1 MSQRRSPES
10 GKESRRVKEAVGG
23 GPLRFSRE
31 EVFYVFVFKQTR
43 EASHALFPNKL
54 LQYPN
59 KLLHAL
65 WLESGLGI

>member
-10 GKESRRVKEAVGG
+10 EKESRRVKEAVGG
-23 GPLRFSRE
+23 GPLRFSRKE
-31 EVFYVFVFKQTR
+31 GFYVFVFKQSR
-43 EASHALFPNKL
+43 EASHTPF
-54 LQYPN
+54 PN